1 MAVAQIG
8 RCVLDEDPAPE
19 KILCDLDVAANDR
32 ERLLGER
39 QRQEIGKVRAADR
52 APGKMLG
59 YEPRADAL
67 RQVSQPREV
76 PLVEPVGA
84 AERQPHAVE
93 RNRIVAP
100 DRVEN
105 HERLS
110 AAHVV
115 LGVHFEPRHR
125 RPFLQHG
132 AVVREAQPDSRR
144 RGDHDAWVLPPAIFW
159 QSPFGS
165 RTKEAL
171 SRSCVAWPTQ
181 E

>member
-1 MAVAQIG
+1 ML
-8 RCVLDEDPAPE
+8 RNE
-19 KILCDLDVAANDR
+19 
-32 ERLLGER
+32 
-39 QRQEIGKVRAADR
+39 
-52 APGKMLG
+52 PGV
-59 YEPRADAL
+59 DAL
-67 RQVSQPREV
+67 RQVSQPDEV
-76 PLVEPVGA
+76 PLVEPIGA
-84 AERQPHAVE
+84 AERKSDTMQRKRV
-93 RNRIVAP
+93 VAP
-100 DRVEN
+100 DRVEI
-105 HERLS
+105 HQRLT

-125 RPFLQHG
+125 RPFLEHG

-144 RGDHDAWVLPPAIFW
+144 RGDHEAWVLPPAIFW